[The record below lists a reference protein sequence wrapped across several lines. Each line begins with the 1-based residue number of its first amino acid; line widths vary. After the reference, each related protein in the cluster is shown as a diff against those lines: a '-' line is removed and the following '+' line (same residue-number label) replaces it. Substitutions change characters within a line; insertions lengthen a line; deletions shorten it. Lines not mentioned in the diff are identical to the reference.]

1 MHVLLNQDICD
12 RVEDELDVVSIRST
26 GEVRVQ
32 RTVGACKQQ
41 HYQNKHFSRK
51 KLQ

>member
-32 RTVGACKQQ
+32 RTVGACKQY
-41 HYQNKHFSRK
+41 YQNKHLAEK